1 MAGVGEA
8 SAILTITQFG
18 FTFASRLADF
28 IGDYKDAGNLMKTIS
43 DEVEATSTPL
53 QQLGELIK
61 QNGLQ
66 NPKAVSDAA
75 SLARRFNITI
85 SEIRSILK
93 MDDIS
98 LDGTSSNK
106 ETALSKRD
114 RLRWASLSKS
124 KLEIPRAQLGRLKM
138 EMTLLYLTLMTMKS

>member
-1 MAGVGEA
+1 MAGIGEA
-8 SAILTITQFG
+8 SAILTVVHFG
-18 FTFASRLADF
+18 FTFASKLADF
-28 IGDYKDAGNLMKTIS
+28 IGDYKDAGNLMKSLS
-43 DEVEATSTPL
+43 DEIEATSTPL
-53 QQLGELIK
+53 EQLGELVK

-66 NPKAVSDAA
+66 NPKAISDAA
-75 SLARRFNITI
+75 SLAGRFNTTI

-106 ETALSKRD
+106 ETVLTKMD

-124 KLEIPRAQLGRLKM
+124 KLDIPRVQLGRLKM
-138 EMTLLYLTLMTMKS
+138 EMMLLYLTLMTMKS